1 MERTLPYAVVS
12 GAGKRNIDAVRR
24 SIFELVEPARDRKR
38 DCASAEQA
46 APAEAMSEAN
56 VP

>member
-1 MERTLPYAVVS
+1 MLYYVTLEP
-12 GAGKRNIDAVRR
+12 VR
-24 SIFELVEPARDRKR
+24 VRKP
-38 DCASAEQA
+38 DWASAEQA